1 MTNQQLITE
10 ATQKCLNKAEE
21 LYGVDLSGVRILFNL
36 NGAAMGQARYKIN
49 RITREASDLQLRFN
63 LRMCAEDMNDAI
75 MDTVPHEVAHIV
87 CAVNPR
93 LGANHNPGWRN
104 VCLQLGGTGKTY
116 HDQEVIYAKG
126 KTYAYTAS
134 CGKLVNLSEQ
144 RHKKVQRGAT
154 LRLKSGGTI
163 SKAGVYRVVGA
174 GGRRIKGQPTKKAGV
189 TVQTTAQPEQK
200 VAAKQPTAP
209 TAPAAPT
216 KSRTDMTKAELIRDV
231 IQRCKRMELD
241 RSVAVDFGVAELG
254 MKATLARKYVKN
266 NWDKV

>member
-10 ATQKCLNKAEE
+10 ATQKCLNKAQE

-36 NGAAMGQARYKIN
+36 NGRAMGQARYKIN

-163 SKAGVYRVVGA
+163 SKASVYRVVGA
-174 GGRRIKGQPTKKAGV
+174 GGRRIKGQPTKRAGV

-200 VAAKQPTAP
+200 VAAKQPATP
-209 TAPAAPT
+209 RPAEQP
-216 KSRTDMTKAELIRDV
+216 KPHNKMTKAELVRDV
-231 IQRCKRMELD
+231 IGRCKRMDFD
-241 RSVAVDFGVAELG
+241 RSVAVSFAVDELN
-254 MKATLARKYVKN
+254 MDSALARKYVKN

>member
-1 MTNQQLITE
+1 
-10 ATQKCLNKAEE
+10 
-21 LYGVDLSGVRILFNL
+21 
-36 NGAAMGQARYKIN
+36 
-49 RITREASDLQLRFN
+49 
-63 LRMCAEDMNDAI
+63 
-75 MDTVPHEVAHIV
+75 
-87 CAVNPR
+87 
-93 LGANHNPGWRN
+93 

-154 LRLKSGGTI
+154 LRLKSSGTI
-163 SKAGVYRVVGA
+163 SKASVYRVVGA
-174 GGRRIKGQPTKKAGV
+174 GGRRIKGQPAKKAGV

-200 VAAKQPTAP
+200 VAAKQP